1 MAHVHLS
8 GNLKQVTGGKADFQ
22 IDAVN
27 VRGVLKALVALHPEL
42 ERHLDEGIAV
52 AIDGEIHQDAWFSE
66 VGADSEVYIMP
77 AIAGG

>member
-1 MAHVHLS
+1 
-8 GNLKQVTGGKADFQ
+8 
-22 IDAVN
+22 
-27 VRGVLKALVALHPEL
+27 L

-66 VGADSEVYIMP
+66 VKPDSEVYIMP